1 MGIISNKYNNCQIRI
16 ANIIEDA
23 RIAGPQIRM
32 IRIAPA
38 IKNTINTTILMPK
51 KNSRE
56 LQKKC
61 KELNIKY
68 FSLSLTT
75 LNKNLKSIIQYLIY
89 FPNEV
94 LALSRIMKKK
104 NFDIIHVSGGSW
116 QYKGVLAA
124 KLANIKII
132 WHLND
137 TYIALPLRLIFNLLI
152 PLVNGFIFSAER
164 TKFYYFNNKKIQ
176 KPNFTIHPPV
186 DTSQFNPFRKYHED
200 KQLIRSWKS
209 SIVVGTVCNINKN
222 KDIETIIA
230 AALLLKKKFNN
241 VRFVILG
248 PVLLNQ
254 KRYYKNL
261 LKTCNELNLNNFEFI
276 GKRNDI
282 RSLVQRFD
290 IFVMTSKFEAGPMA
304 LFEAMSMNKPI
315 ISTDVGDVKKF
326 VKNGFNGFLF
336 KVGDTKTL
344 AKRIKLL
351 IKDPKL
357 RIKFGRNARKVI
369 KDKLDIQICAKLH
382 DAAYKSVFLG
392 NR

>member
-1 MGIISNKYNNCQIRI
+1 MGLKKKKIKI

-23 RIAGPQIRM
+23 RLAGPQIRI
-32 IRIAPA
+32 IRVAPA
-38 IKNTINTTILMPK
+38 IKNTINTTIVMPK

-61 KELNIKY
+61 KKLNIKY
-68 FSLSLTT
+68 LSLSLTT
-75 LNKNLKSIIQYLIY
+75 LNKNLKTIFKYLIY
-89 FPNEV
+89 FPYEV
-94 LALSRIMKKK
+94 LTLSRIMKKK
-104 NFDIIHVSGGSW
+104 NFDIVHVSGGSW

-137 TYIALPLRLIFNLLI
+137 TYMYLPLRLIFNFLASF
-152 PLVNGFIFSAER
+152 VNGFIFASER

-176 KPNFTIHPPV
+176 KPNFIIHPPV
-186 DTSQFNPFRKYHED
+186 DTSQFNPFRKYQED
-200 KQLIRSWKS
+200 KQLIRSWKN

-222 KDIETIIA
+222 KNIETIIA
-230 AALLLKKKFNN
+230 AALFLKKKFNN

-276 GKRNDI
+276 GKRDDI
-282 RSLVQRFD
+282 RSILNRFD
-290 IFVMTSKFEAGPMA
+290 IFVMTSKFEAGPMT
-304 LFEAMSMNKPI
+304 LFEAMSMSKPI

-326 VKNGFNGFLF
+326 IKNGFNGFIF
-336 KVGDTKTL
+336 KVGDTKVL
-344 AKRIKLL
+344 AKRIKSL
-351 IKDPKL
+351 IIDPKL
-357 RIKFGRNARKVI
+357 RIKIGRNARKVI
-369 KDKLDIQICAKLH
+369 KDKIDVQICANLH
-382 DAAYKSVFLG
+382 KAVYKSVF
-392 NR
+392 